1 MAKPMGGLGRG
12 LGSLIPQMT
21 PAHAPIQ
28 APAVAPES
36 ANSESRLEQPN
47 ILESVVDEGL
57 RLIHV
62 SPAQIVPNPRQPR
75 REFAPEEL
83 SDLADSIREH
93 GILQPLTVTDKGNG
107 QYELIAG
114 ERRLRASNLLGLEK
128 VPVVVR
134 EATDREKLELAI
146 IENVQR
152 SDLNPVEEALAYKA
166 LMEDFGLSQDDM
178 ATRVGKSRPFI
189 TNALRLLDLPADILD
204 AIKDGKISKSAGRT
218 LLQEGNV
225 ARQRDLFE
233 RMLKGGVSIR
243 EAERTVRAH
252 VRQPHLFRDPNL
264 EAIERELREKI
275 GTKVEIKMT
284 TQASGQ
290 VIIHFYSKDDL
301 KALIEHLT

>member
-1 MAKPMGGLGRG
+1 MGGLGRG

-21 PAHAPIQ
+21 PARNSP
-28 APAVAPES
+28 PATGEAEGVLFEATS
-36 ANSESRLEQPN
+36 VEQPN

-62 SPAQIVPNPRQPR
+62 SPSQIVPNPRQPR

-83 SDLADSIREH
+83 NDLADSIREH

-114 ERRLRASNLLGLEK
+114 ERRLRASSIVGLDK

-134 EATDREKLELAI
+134 EASDREKLELAI

-178 ATRVGKSRPFI
+178 AQRVGKSRPFI
-189 TNALRLLDLPADILD
+189 TNALRLLDLPNDILD
-204 AIKDGKISKSAGRT
+204 AIKDGRISKSAGRT

>member
-1 MAKPMGGLGRG
+1 MAKQFGGLGRG

-21 PAHAPIQ
+21 PVRD
-28 APAVAPES
+28 AVPK
-36 ANSESRLEQPN
+36 EQPPL
-47 ILESVVDEGL
+47 IEGVVEEGL

-62 SPAQIVPNPRQPR
+62 SPSQIVPNPRQPR
-75 REFAPEEL
+75 RDFAPEEL
-83 SDLADSIREH
+83 NDLADSIREH
-93 GILQPLTVTDKGNG
+93 GVLQPLTVTDKGNG

-114 ERRLRASNLLGLEK
+114 ERRLRASTMAGLEK
-128 VPVVVR
+128 VPVVIR

-166 LMEDFGLSQDDM
+166 LMEDFGLTQDDM
-178 ATRVGKSRPFI
+178 AARVGKSRPFI
-189 TNALRLLDLPADILD
+189 TNALRLLDLPDDIID
-204 AIKDGKISKSAGRT
+204 AIKDGRISKSAGRT
-218 LLQEGNV
+218 LLAEGNV

-243 EAERTVRAH
+243 EAERVVRAH
-252 VRQPHLFRDPNL
+252 VRQTNLFRDPNL

-284 TQASGQ
+284 AAATGQ

-301 KALIEHLT
+301 KALVEHLS